1 MVWLNRCM
9 KAMILAVS
17 SGTSL
22 YGEPAMADK
31 IPNRVAVFSFLDK
44 VTARISSKAIPLN
57 TIRSI
62 RFAQGYTARML
73 YAAADRGAQDN
84 DVRRS
89 RRSEARWNDAAH
101 LLRLDA
107 RPKSRPQ
114 CRRASGLRCLADRLP
129 KAGGRRGTGC
139 RGHARRWHRAGGR
152 RRRARRQAPGQA
164 PIARPSIRRSLVR
177 GLTLLGLTPYIRQ
190 PYTAGRSSS
199 VG

>member
-44 VTARISSKAIPLN
+44 EQLVYRARHSVEYH
-57 TIRSI
+57 RSI
-62 RFAQGYTARML
+62 RFAQGYTARTV
-73 YAAADRGAQDN
+73 YAGRRPRSQRQ
-84 DVRRS
+84 RRS
-89 RRSEARWNDAAH
+89 SKSTIRSSMERRSASSPAGCS
-101 LLRLDA
+101 
-107 RPKSRPQ
+107 PKSRSHAVEHPVYDVWLTDCQ
-114 CRRASGLRCLADRLP
+114 KPAAVAAPVAAATPAD
-129 KAGGRRGTGC
+129 
-139 RGHARRWHRAGGR
+139 WHRAGGP

-164 PIARPSIRRSLVR
+164 PIARPSIRSSPVR
-177 GLTLLGLTPYIRQ
+177 GLTPLGLTPYIRQ